1 MLMAAASIALI
12 VAAALI
18 ACLLPQRG
26 AVAWLLSLGLLA
38 WGMCVATVAV
48 AGVAVGDLSGPTLF
62 LLSCAWLA
70 VAGIIFWRRGHPSV
84 WLPLSAGLRAIW
96 RALAWPPT
104 AAAAVIVV
112 LSIATRVVLAVR
124 LPVADLLGWQYHLV
138 FVDVWLQ
145 ANRIVGVPQS
155 QWTDGW
161 PATGELLTTWLAAFD
176 RSDALTGF
184 TGLLPVPIAIVGC
197 IGLARSFGAS
207 RKTALLAGLLFGM
220 TPAMLA
226 LAGTTY
232 VDTAFTAAVIAAW
245 WYGLRMIG
253 GERDASAALLFGIAA
268 GLALGI
274 KGTSFVLVLPML
286 TTVGT
291 ILLVDAARGI
301 SGSVRRSTPW
311 LSIAAL
317 AVPVLMLGMSWYLK
331 NLLVHGNPVY
341 PIGIGPFEGLEAGSY
356 GAPPEP
362 DALVGLSR
370 IAQVAISWTHDWQ
383 LDGYVYN
390 QQPGGFGHAWVALG
404 ALAVVGLFLL
414 VSRRPWAALLL
425 VVAPVVLALAVLT
438 SPWYAR
444 YTLFVPAVALPLAAL
459 ALDRLTPVIRTAAG
473 IVLVVLASI
482 SVVLVNAFPNVPLPI
497 AATDPHRAA
506 AYWGAVMDE
515 SAPLRDLLAAP
526 PRCRDAMPELPP
538 GARVAVA
545 KSFFTPHAVVGS
557 DLQTTLVEPPPR
569 AADPQS
575 LVTELR
581 ERDAG
586 WLVTGRGSPM
596 DRIASRAG
604 DDLILQGA
612 FCADGRLWQLRQ
624 EGPS

>member
-1 MLMAAASIALI
+1 MLMAAASIALL
-12 VAAALI
+12 VAATLI
-18 ACLLPQRG
+18 SCLLPQRG

-38 WGMCVATVAV
+38 WGLCVATVAV
-48 AGVAVGDLSGPTLF
+48 AGVVVGNLSGLTLF

-70 VAGIIFWRRGHPSV
+70 AAAILFWRRGRPSV
-84 WLPLSAGLRAIW
+84 RLRLRAALDATW
-96 RALAWPPT
+96 RALSWPPA
-104 AAAAVIVV
+104 AAAAVIVA
-112 LSIATRVVLAVR
+112 LSLATRVVLAVR

-145 ANRIVGVPQS
+145 ANRIVGVPQN

-184 TGLLPVPIAIVGC
+184 TGLLPIPIAMVGC

-207 RKTALLAGLLFGM
+207 RETALLAGLLFGM

-232 VDTAFTAAVIAAW
+232 VDTAFTAAVVAAW

-253 GERDASAALLFGIAA
+253 GERDAAAALLFGIAT
-268 GLALGI
+268 GLALGM

-286 TTVGT
+286 ATVGT
-291 ILLVDAARGI
+291 ILLVDAVRGI
-301 SGSVRRSTPW
+301 SGPVRRWTPW
-311 LSIAAL
+311 LSIVVV
-317 AVPVLMLGMSWYLK
+317 AVPVLVLGVSWYLK

-341 PIGIGPFEGLEAGSY
+341 PIGIGPFEGLAAGSY

-362 DALVGLSR
+362 DALRGLAP
-370 IAQVAISWTHDWQ
+370 IAQVAVSWAHDWQ
-383 LDGYVYN
+383 LDRYLYS
-390 QQPGGFGHAWVALG
+390 QRPGGFGHAWLALA

-414 VSRRPWAALLL
+414 VRRRPWPALLL
-425 VVAPVVLALAVLT
+425 VIAPVFLALAVLT

-459 ALDRLTPVIRTAAG
+459 TLDRLTPVMRTAAG
-473 IVLVVLASI
+473 IVLVGLAAI
-482 SVVLVNAFPNVPLPI
+482 SVVMVSAFPNVPLPI
-497 AATDPHRAA
+497 APAGPERAA
-506 AYWGAVMDE
+506 AYWGAVFDE
-515 SAPLRDLLAAP
+515 SDPLRVALAAP
-526 PRCRDAMPELPP
+526 PSCRDALPELPL

-545 KSFFTPHAVVGS
+545 QSFFTPHAVVGS
-557 DLQTTLVEPPPR
+557 DLQATLVEPPPS
-569 AADPQS
+569 AADPES
-575 LVTELR
+575 LVAQLR
-581 ERDAG
+581 DRDAG
-586 WLVTGRGSPM
+586 WLVTERESRL
-596 DRIASRAG
+596 DRIASQAG
-604 DDLILQGA
+604 GDLILQGD

-624 EGPS
+624 EAPG